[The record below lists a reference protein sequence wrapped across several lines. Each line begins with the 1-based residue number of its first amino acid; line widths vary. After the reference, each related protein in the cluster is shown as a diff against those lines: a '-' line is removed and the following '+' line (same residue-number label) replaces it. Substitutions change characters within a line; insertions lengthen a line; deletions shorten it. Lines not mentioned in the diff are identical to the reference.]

1 MRKMNNT
8 RGSVFLDV
16 IAAMFIMTMTAIVVF
31 NTVFFN
37 IKVLDIIKN
46 TDEIVAEI
54 NDDITIM
61 LAKKQYKDKSNKE
74 REIVY
79 SKKYAGSIDG
89 TDFYE
94 LNIDVTQEGSEIKRS
109 YEILISE

>member
-54 NDDITIM
+54 NDEITIM
-61 LAKKQYKDKSNKE
+61 LAKKQYKDKSNKG